1 MLSRIVRNLLKTS
14 TLSPQAPT
22 FEQLENRQMMAVSPV
37 FAGTK
42 LKGSNLSSGGVST
55 NSTLIT
61 IPFTGNLQLA
71 DKSKIRLI
79 GYAINPVSGG
89 QKKVTIGVVKAEVLA
104 ADHRY
109 LQITT
114 DRLMRKGGQII
125 LSSGALK
132 DDNGDTLK
140 DLIVKTVKGQNKER
154 FTLACRGFK
163 PTDFAKFSSDIFASS
178 SAPTAA
184 SSAPAE
190 ATVTAALGAFLQ
202 RKVDKTFITATQRT
216 AALARYNN
224 ATTKSIIPDANLRA
238 ALVSLTGTLAE
249 GAIASYLD
257 GKNLSGKA
265 YTIIDFQDPP
275 DPTALVAQSIVA
287 SNGRI
292 RTLVKPAFR
301 GEAFQVLSAY
311 LAHEALHQDT
321 VGKLQEETIANV
333 CETLTYAQQALTDS
347 TFLSNGTTLV
357 VGENEKLYAL
367 LESGRAIFPYVG
379 LLNGPIRSSAGGIF
393 VGGKTPATGGA
404 YTSYI
409 DFIERSYRA
418 RGATD
423 GETATNALMSS
434 YYTAI
439 TGKKVVTTLKFSDS
453 LIADIDSF
461 QQIVST
467 KQAISLAGSL
477 RLTLA

>member
-1 MLSRIVRNLLKTS
+1 MLSRIVRNLFKTQ
-14 TLSPQAPT
+14 SPAQRAPS

-37 FAGTK
+37 VAGTK
-42 LKGSNLSSGGVST
+42 LGGANLSAGGVST
-55 NSTLIT
+55 NQSLIT
-61 IPFTGNLQLA
+61 IPFSGNVTLV
-71 DKSKIRLI
+71 DKSKIQIR

-89 QKKVTIGVVKAEVLA
+89 QKKMVIRVIKAQVLA
-104 ADHRY
+104 SDHRF

-114 DRLMRKGGQII
+114 DRLMRKGGTVTLQ
-125 LSSGALK
+125 SGALK
-132 DDNGDTLK
+132 DDKGNLLAEQARK
-140 DLIVKTVKGQNKER
+140 AIKGQNKER

-163 PTDFAKFSSDIFASS
+163 PTDFAKFSTDTFASS
-178 SAPTAA
+178 PAPTAA

-287 SNGRI
+287 TNGRI
-292 RTLVKPAFR
+292 RTLVKPSFR

-379 LLNGPIRSSAGGIF
+379 LLNGPIHSSAGGIF
-393 VGGKTPATGGA
+393 VGGKTPASGGA

-409 DFIERSYRA
+409 DFIERSYKA
-418 RGATD
+418 RGATNGD
-423 GETATNALMSS
+423 TATNALMSS
-434 YYTAI
+434 YYTNI
-439 TGKKVVTTLKFSDS
+439 TGKKVVTTLKFNDA

-461 QQIVST
+461 QQIIST

-477 RLTLA
+477 KLTLA